1 MGPRNLLMGVSKEM
15 ALEHL
20 HMVYLVFRGKL
31 ASLLSFAWIFSTL
44 AKNVKTNFRHMEV
57 FLPGKLYG
65 NQGEQERFV
74 NTSSLKVTFQ
84 ILLGHLNPPVLN

>member
-1 MGPRNLLMGVSKEM
+1 M

-20 HMVYLVFRGKL
+20 HMVYPVFIGKP
-31 ASLLSFAWIFSTL
+31 ASMLSFLWMFSAL

-57 FLPGKLYG
+57 FSPGKLYG

-74 NTSSLKVTFQ
+74 NTASLKVTFQ
-84 ILLGHLNPPVLN
+84 ILLGDLNPPVLN

>member
-44 AKNVKTNFRHMEV
+44 AKKCEDQFQA
-57 FLPGKLYG
+57 YG
-65 NQGEQERFV
+65 SIF
-74 NTSSLKVTFQ
+74 TW
-84 ILLGHLNPPVLN
+84 